1 MQNLVMLA
9 IVLVPFIMITV
20 GVLLDS
26 TTLARAMLK
35 NILVVGGVVVLMLV
49 AGALTVI

>member
-1 MQNLVMLA
+1 MQNLVMPAVVLA
-9 IVLVPFIMITV
+9 PFIMITV

-26 TTLARAMLK
+26 TTLTRALLK

-49 AGALTVI
+49 VGALTVI